1 MHPLS
6 SQPGFK
12 APIINGNTV
21 EIEAD
26 TSTTD
31 VYETPCSQGLLL
43 QNDLYLIE
51 TDLRSDRPRRC
62 ELYDL
67 RTETPSLAL
76 NVLDMRFRC
85 TSCDE
90 YARRVKENDRYPKFV
105 MSNEECSFKE
115 ICRMRCGCAAAPNE
129 LLVKVTLVALQTRG
143 THFYHQYALTL
154 PAGASYCVEHVLRLP
169 TTDIR
174 QNQNEIKVQSMSH
187 RVQQL
192 TIFFAKTAVSQ
203 VYRIPR
209 SMTSKG
215 VQVQGNELYNSFD
228 IRNDSAGDLALEW
241 YTTSTHMFDTTFTDS
256 VRYFQFIHNKT
267 YESYSL
273 DVFDE
278 HKSYWL
284 STCMNVQY
292 EPKGVMSSND
302 QTQFRELSL
311 LTQVSTFESL
321 MLRHDIDEDDM
332 MAMPVLTLTRP
343 NNAKTIL
350 NIRINQIDQQIAR
363 YMGMEGGVARWREKE
378 DLFWTR
384 SSANRIYRNALLI
397 VHIWNYF
404 QHTRDYT
411 WLESVGYPGIYKSAM
426 FIVEFRHVDPGSSV
440 IRFKNVQNIHG
451 VTVENDL
458 FTNRICMIALKY
470 ASTAAWKLNFKHQLI
485 WEEYNQIETGVQDVD
500 TTVFDATD
508 KRLWVNVEFIH
519 GTATCV
525 FFWLE
530 QVEGKTLFHRIGHRF
545 GARYGKYILL
555 NNTRLIQSQLIKTSY
570 PIEVRAQDKSLLFST
585 ETDAS
590 ESWDISHASSY
601 NFRWRNNFF
610 GITRAEVSH
619 SFGENAFVRTSP
631 GGTIRKIPP
640 EAINS
645 QVAFTMSTPYTTQLD
660 YESYSGMVDT
670 LEIALDD
677 LAFNNSDGL
686 GMISSKFMHLKH
698 MQFVEQWKSVRF
710 FTESLL
716 NSKMSSKTAT
726 FMLLF
731 GMLCI
736 EFRGSTNKFAST
748 EETYLTEC
756 FNQGIFPPFVNKVVV
771 QNISSLPTIEIRNNL
786 FKTSLRR
793 FPKDRTLYVLTYV
806 PETPASSLAYNI
818 DINSFAMKLDADPVY
833 DSPNTFHPVNSVVK
847 GQNYGVE
854 HPLFATFT
862 KVVSATIEGETYTL
876 TASLYDHEYAL
887 TDPLPNALGT
897 LSYNFDATNGNYLS
911 WRVTLDTFDQNRY
924 VVVNRIVLRLEFREL
939 FAQLRI
945 ELAGGTTEDVDLSSS
960 TDAIVD
966 KTLPNVSGS
975 EVDIMTLHF
984 FVVPNKEYLL
994 QNHPPF
1000 DGLYAELSH
1009 NGSTVFKY
1017 TKSKTPLLDQTH
1029 PPFVSYARELPVV
1042 TGRIESAV
1050 YFDPTQVPAGAG
1062 SVTVDEWYK
1071 MSLFE
1076 QTHELVPLSPGAEIT
1091 QLVNNQLQTM
1101 STYTLRLNAGAITMS
1116 KTDGYQFERDF
1127 GSTYEHVILEINKH
1141 LTTRTPRWIRGF
1153 RTHIIIGADDDFV
1166 YAIGTN
1172 VNFHRTTAV
1181 RHIVLTEV
1189 TELETLRNY
1198 VTADQKIHDV
1208 REGELGDSLK
1218 FQIRSGQNVFWWG
1231 IGTNYH
1237 NTLGISQYDPLIVDN
1252 VLNNIR
1258 NVHPELVYLD
1268 MLNKKLSDHYHKRLL
1283 VAPLREGRD
1292 DEILIYD
1299 KIAHTVDVLGGRSDR
1314 TSWTNVPLSPLL
1326 GGKIVRYAL
1335 YDNIE
1340 KALLLGTSNPS

>member
-21 EIEAD
+21 EIQAD
-26 TSTTD
+26 ASSVD

-43 QNDLYLIE
+43 QNDLYLVE

-67 RTETPSLAL
+67 RAETPSLAL

-85 TSCDE
+85 NACDE
-90 YARRVKENDRYPKFV
+90 YARRVKENDQYPKFV

-115 ICRMRCGCAAAPNE
+115 ICKMRCGCVAPPNE
-129 LLVKVTLVALQTRG
+129 LLAEVTLVALQTRG
-143 THFYHQYALTL
+143 THLYHQYALTL
-154 PAGASYCVEHVLRLP
+154 PAGTSYCVEHVLRLP

-174 QNQNEIKVQSMSH
+174 QNHNEIKVQSMSH

-192 TIFFAKTAVSQ
+192 TLFFEGRAISQ
-203 VYRIPR
+203 LYKVPL
-209 SMTSKG
+209 SMSSKG
-215 VQVQGNELYNSFD
+215 VEVRGNELYNSFD
-228 IRNDSAGDLALEW
+228 IRNDSAVDLALEW
-241 YTTSTHMFDTTFTDS
+241 HATSTHMFHTTFPES
-256 VRYFQFIHNKT
+256 VRYFQFIHHKT
-267 YESYSL
+267 YENFSPDL
-273 DVFDE
+273 FDE

-284 STCMNVQY
+284 STCMSLQY
-292 EPKGVMSSND
+292 EPKSDMSSND
-302 QTQFRELSL
+302 QTQFQELRL

-332 MAMPVLTLTRP
+332 MSVPVLILARP
-343 NNAKTIL
+343 NTAKTIL
-350 NIRINQIDQQIAR
+350 NLRINQIDQQIAQ
-363 YMGMEGGVARWREKE
+363 YMGLEGGVARWRERD

-397 VHIWNYF
+397 IHIWNYF

-440 IRFKNVQNIHG
+440 IRFKNVQNVRG
-451 VTVENDL
+451 VTVDNDL
-458 FTNRICMIALKY
+458 FTNRVCMIALKY

-485 WEEYNQIETGVQDVD
+485 WEEYDRIETGVQDVD
-500 TTVFDATD
+500 PSVFDAAD
-508 KRLWVNVEFIH
+508 KRLWVDVEFVH
-519 GTATCV
+519 GTATYV

-545 GARYGKYILL
+545 GAKYGKYILV
-555 NNTRLIQSQLIKTSY
+555 NTNTRLIRSQLIKTSY
-570 PIEVRAQDKSLLFST
+570 MIEIRAQDNSPLFST
-585 ETDAS
+585 ETDTAD
-590 ESWDISHASSY
+590 SWDISQASSY
-601 NFRWRNNFF
+601 NFQWRNNFF

-619 SFGENAFVRTSP
+619 SFGENAFVPTPPAS
-631 GGTIRKIPP
+631 TIRKIPP
-640 EAINS
+640 ENIDL
-645 QVAFTMSTPYTTQLD
+645 QVALTMSTPYMTLLD

-677 LAFNNSDGL
+677 LAFDNSDGL

-698 MQFVEQWKSVRF
+698 MQFIEQWKSIRF

-716 NSKMSSKTAT
+716 NSKLSSKTVS

-756 FNQGIFPPFVNKVVV
+756 FNQGIFPPFVDKILV
-771 QNISSLPTIEIRNNL
+771 QNISSLPSIDIRNNL

-793 FPKDRTLYVLTYV
+793 FPKDKTLYVLTYL
-806 PETPASSLAYNI
+806 PETPGSALAYNI
-818 DINSFAMKLDADPVY
+818 EINSFAMKLDTDPVY
-833 DSPNTFHPVNSVVK
+833 DSAHTFSPVNPVVK
-847 GQNYGVE
+847 GRNYGAE
-854 HPLFATFT
+854 HPLFASLT
-862 KVVSATIEGETYTL
+862 KVVSATIDAETYTL
-876 TASLYDHEYAL
+876 TATLYDHEYAL

-897 LSYNFDATNGNYLS
+897 LSYNFDPTKGNYLS
-911 WRVTLDTFDQNRY
+911 WRVSLDTFDQNRY
-924 VVVNRIVLRLEFREL
+924 VVVNGIVLRLEFRAI

-945 ELAGGTTEDVDLSSS
+945 EAEGTTEDVDL
-960 TDAIVD
+960 TGATQTIVD
-966 KTLPNVSGS
+966 KTLSSVSGS

-1000 DGLYAELSH
+1000 SGLTVELSH
-1009 NGSTVFKY
+1009 DDSTVFKY
-1017 TKSKTPLLDQTH
+1017 TNSKAPLLDQTT
-1029 PPFVSYARELPVV
+1029 PPFVSYALDLPVV
-1042 TGRIESAV
+1042 TGRVDTAV
-1050 YFDPTQVPAGAG
+1050 YFDPTQVPASAG
-1062 SVTVDEWYK
+1062 SVAVDAWYK
-1071 MSLFE
+1071 VSLFE
-1076 QTHELVPLSPGAEIT
+1076 QTHELTPLSPGPEIT
-1091 QLVNNQLQTM
+1091 QLASNQTQTM
-1101 STYTLRLNAGAITMS
+1101 GTYTIRLNAGAITMS

-1141 LTTRTPRWIRGF
+1141 LSARTPRWIRGF
-1153 RTHIIIGADDDFV
+1153 RTHIIMGADDDLV

-1172 VNFHRTTAV
+1172 VNFHRTTKI

-1189 TELETLRNY
+1189 TELETLRNHI
-1198 VTADQKIHDV
+1198 TADQKIHDV
-1208 REGELGDSLK
+1208 QEGELGDSLK
-1218 FQIRSGQNVFWWG
+1218 FQIRSGQNAFWWG
-1231 IGTNYH
+1231 MGTNYH
-1237 NTLGISQYDPLIVDN
+1237 NTLGVSRYDPLIVDN

-1258 NVHPELVYLD
+1258 NVYNELVYLD
-1268 MLNKKLSDHYHKRLL
+1268 MLNKKLSDHYHKRVL
-1283 VAPLREGRD
+1283 VAPLREGRN
-1292 DEILIYD
+1292 DELLIYD
-1299 KIAHTVDVLGGRSDR
+1299 KIERTVEVLGGRSDKTR
-1314 TSWTNVPLSPLL
+1314 WTTVPLPPLL
-1326 GGKIVRYAL
+1326 GGNTVRYVL
-1335 YDNIE
+1335 YDNVE
-1340 KALLLGTSNPS
+1340 KALLLGTSSPS

>member
-26 TSTTD
+26 ASTPD
-31 VYETPCSQGLLL
+31 VYETPCAQGLLL

-51 TDLRSDRPRRC
+51 TSLRSDRPRRC

-67 RTETPSLAL
+67 RAEPPSLAL

-85 TSCDE
+85 TICDE
-90 YARRVKENDRYPKFV
+90 YAQRVKEHDRYPKFV

-115 ICRMRCGCAAAPNE
+115 ICKMRCGCAAAPNE
-129 LLVKVTLVALQTRG
+129 LLAEVTLVALQTRG
-143 THFYHQYALTL
+143 THLYHQYALTL
-154 PAGASYCVEHVLRLP
+154 PAGASYRVEHVLSLP

-174 QNQNEIKVQSMSH
+174 QNQNEIKVQSTSY

-192 TIFFAKTAVSQ
+192 TLFFERTAISLL
-203 VYRIPR
+203 YKLPL
-209 SMTSKG
+209 SMSAKG
-215 VQVQGNELYNSFD
+215 VNLRGNELRNSFD
-228 IRNDSAGDLALEW
+228 VRNDTAGDLVLEW
-241 YTTSTHMFDTTFTDS
+241 DATSTHMFDTTFTES

-267 YESYSL
+267 YESSSMDL
-273 DVFDE
+273 FDE

-284 STCMNVQY
+284 STCISIQY
-292 EPKGVMSSND
+292 EPKGHMSSND
-302 QTQFRELSL
+302 QAQFQELRL
-311 LTQVSTFESL
+311 LTQVSTFESM
-321 MLRHDIDEDDM
+321 MLRHNIDEDDM
-332 MAMPVLTLTRP
+332 TSVPVLIVTRP

-350 NIRINQIDQQIAR
+350 NHRINQIDQQIAR
-363 YMGMEGGVARWREKE
+363 YMGLEGGVARWREKD

-397 VHIWNYF
+397 IHIWQYF

-440 IRFKNVQNIHG
+440 IRFKNVQNVHG

-485 WEEYNQIETGVQDVD
+485 WEEYNRIESGVQDVD
-500 TTVFDATD
+500 TFVFDATD

-545 GARYGKYILL
+545 GAKYGKYILL

-570 PIEVRAQDKSLLFST
+570 LIEIRAQDNSLLFST

-590 ESWDISHASSY
+590 ESWDISQASSY
-601 NFRWRNNFF
+601 NFQWRNNFF

-631 GGTIRKIPP
+631 GGTIDKIPS
-640 EAINS
+640 EDINS
-645 QVAFTMSTPYTTQLD
+645 HVAFTMSTPYMTMLD
-660 YESYSGMVDT
+660 YEYNTHMVDT

-677 LAFNNSDGL
+677 LTFQNPEGL
-686 GMISSKFMHLKH
+686 GMISSKFMHIKH
-698 MQFVEQWKSVRF
+698 MQFIEQWKSIRF
-710 FTESLL
+710 FTQSLL
-716 NSKMSSKTAT
+716 NSKLSSKTAS

-756 FNQGIFPPFVNKVVV
+756 FNQGILPPFVNKIVV
-771 QNISSLPTIEIRNNL
+771 QNLSSLPPIEIRNNL

-793 FPKDRTLYVLTYV
+793 FPKDKTLYVLTYL
-806 PETPASSLAYNI
+806 PETPESSLAYTVE
-818 DINSFAMKLDADPVY
+818 INSFAMKLDTDPVY
-833 DSPNTFHPVNSVVK
+833 DSSNTFNPVTSVVK
-847 GQNYGVE
+847 GRNYGVE
-854 HPLFATFT
+854 HPLFASLTNT
-862 KVVSATIEGETYTL
+862 VSATIEAETYTL
-876 TASLYDHEYAL
+876 TAVLYDHEYAL

-897 LSYNFDATNGNYLS
+897 LSYNFDATDGNYLS
-911 WRVTLDTFDQNRY
+911 WRVSLDTFDQNRY
-924 VVVNRIVLRLEFREL
+924 VVVNRIVLRLEFREI
-939 FAQLRI
+939 FSQMRI
-945 ELAGGTTEDVDLSSS
+945 EIDGGTTEDVDLTGS
-960 TDAIVD
+960 THTTVD
-966 KTLPNVSGS
+966 KTLSNVSGS
-975 EVDIMTLHF
+975 EVDIMTLRF
-984 FVVPNKEYLL
+984 LVLPNKEYLL

-1000 DGLYAELSH
+1000 SGLYVELSH

-1017 TKSKTPLLDQTH
+1017 TNSKTPLFDQTH
-1029 PPFVSYARELPVV
+1029 PPFVSYAQELPVL
-1042 TGRIESAV
+1042 TGRIDSAV
-1050 YFDPTQVPAGAG
+1050 YFDPAQVPASAG
-1062 SVTVDEWYK
+1062 SVTVQEWYK
-1071 MSLFE
+1071 VRLFE
-1076 QTHELVPLSPGAEIT
+1076 QSHQLVSLSPGPEIT
-1091 QLVNNQLQTM
+1091 QLASNQLQTLR
-1101 STYTLRLNAGAITMS
+1101 TYTIRLNAGAITMS

-1127 GSTYEHVILEINKH
+1127 GSTYEHVILEINKRLVTH
-1141 LTTRTPRWIRGF
+1141 TPRWIRGF
-1153 RTHIIIGADDDFV
+1153 RTHIIMGTDDDGV

-1172 VNFHRTTAV
+1172 VNFHRTTKV
-1181 RHIVLTEV
+1181 RHIVLTEM
-1189 TELETLRNY
+1189 TELQTLRNY
-1198 VTADQKIHDV
+1198 ITATQKIHDV
-1208 REGELGDSLK
+1208 QEGELGDSLK
-1218 FQIRSGQNVFWWG
+1218 FQIRSGQNTFWWG

-1237 NTLGISQYDPLIVDN
+1237 NTLGVSQYDPLIVDN

-1258 NVHPELVYLD
+1258 NVHNELVYLD

-1283 VAPLREGRD
+1283 VAPLREGRN

-1299 KIAHTVDVLGGRSDR
+1299 KIERTVDVLGGRSDKTR
-1314 TSWTNVPLSPLL
+1314 WTSVPLAPLL
-1326 GGKIVRYAL
+1326 GTQIVRYVL
-1335 YDNIE
+1335 YDNVE
-1340 KALLLGTSNPS
+1340 KALLLGTSSPS